1 MACPPDPAQPTLEP
15 QDWLHISKPRCR
27 GPARPGAALTALALI
42 GAWLYVLRLR
52 AVQRAPGAAAGAL
65 LWQGMGRW
73 RWVSLCL
80 ILLSLALTARLF
92 LA

>member
-1 MACPPDPAQPTLEP
+1 
-15 QDWLHISKPRCR
+15 
-27 GPARPGAALTALALI
+27 
-42 GAWLYVLRLR
+42 VLRLR